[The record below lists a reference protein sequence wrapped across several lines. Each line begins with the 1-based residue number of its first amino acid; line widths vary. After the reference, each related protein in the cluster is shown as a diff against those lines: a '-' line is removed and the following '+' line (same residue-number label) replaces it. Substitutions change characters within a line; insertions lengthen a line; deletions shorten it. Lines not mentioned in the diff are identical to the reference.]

1 MEHLNWRKSSRSSS
15 NGGECVELAALPGQ
29 VAARDSKNPTGG
41 ILVFAETAM
50 AALIKDIRSGRHDL
64 L

>member
-29 VAARDSKNPTGG
+29 VAARDSKNPAGG
-41 ILVFAETAM
+41 ILVFSETAM

-64 L
+64 P